1 MLGGGIGLKADVE
14 IAQEAKMEPI
24 ANIAA
29 RIGIK
34 EDELELFGRYKAK
47 ISLSIMERLQDKPDG
62 KLILVT
68 AITPT
73 PAGEGKTTVSI
84 GLAQALNRMGHN
96 ALAALREP
104 SMGPCFGLKGGAT
117 GGGYSQII
125 PMEDINL
132 HFTGD
137 IHAVSMTHNLLA
149 DLIDNS
155 YYFDN
160 PLHIDPHRIS
170 WPRVVDLNDRFLRN
184 IVIGLGG
191 KAHGVPMETR
201 FDISVASEIMASLCL
216 AKDLTDLKERFKKIV
231 VAYDDQGKP
240 VTAQDI
246 KAVGSMT
253 VLMKDAIKPNM
264 VQTLEN
270 TPVLVH
276 GGPFANIAHGC
287 SSVIATRMGLKL
299 GDYLI
304 TEAGFGAD
312 LGAEKFLDLKCRV
325 LGRGPDA
332 VVIVASIRAL
342 KMHGGVARSELAGE
356 NLAALEKGIANLEKH
371 IENIQLFNVPLV
383 VAINQFPTDTEAE
396 INLVRERCQAMG
408 VEAALASIWAD
419 GGAGGLELGEKVV
432 TACSQSNNYA
442 PLYSLQ
448 QGIKDKLQTIA
459 TKIYGARGVIYNK
472 PAEDAIAKYEAM
484 GYKDLPVCI
493 AKTQYSLSDDPKLLG
508 RPDGFDVTVRDV
520 RLSAGA
526 GFVVALMGNI
536 LTMPGLPRVPAAFDI
551 DIDETGKIHGLF

>member
-1 MLGGGIGLKADVE
+1 MKADVE

-24 ANIAA
+24 EKIAA
-29 RIGIK
+29 RAGIK
-34 EDELELFGRYKAK
+34 ENELELYGRYKAK
-47 ISLSIMERLQDKPDG
+47 VSLDLLERLKDEPDG
-62 KLILVT
+62 KLVLVT

-84 GLAQALNRMGHN
+84 GLGQALNQMGKN
-96 ALAALREP
+96 ALIALREP

-117 GGGYSQII
+117 GGGYSQVI

-137 IHAVSMTHNLLA
+137 IHAISMTHNLLA
-149 DLIDNS
+149 DLVDNS
-155 YYFDN
+155 YYFQN
-160 PLHIDPHRIS
+160 PLHIDPARIQ

-184 IVIGLGG
+184 MVIGMGG
-191 KAHGVPMETR
+191 KAHGIPLETR
-201 FDISVASEIMASLCL
+201 FDITVASEIMAALCL
-216 AKDLTDLKERFKKIV
+216 ADNLMDLKERFKKII
-231 VAYDDQGKP
+231 VAYNDKGEP
-240 VTAQDI
+240 ITAQDVQ
-246 KAVGSMT
+246 AVGSMT
-253 VLMKDAIKPNM
+253 VLMKDAIKPNL

-287 SSVIATRMGLKL
+287 SSVIATRMGLKM

-325 LGRGPDA
+325 LGKGPDA
-332 VVIVASIRAL
+332 IVLVASIRAL
-342 KMHGGVARSELAGE
+342 KMHGGSAKNDLAREDLQ
-356 NLAALEKGIANLEKH
+356 NLDRGMANLDKH
-371 IENIQLFNVPLV
+371 IENMQLYNVPLV

-396 INLVRERCQAMG
+396 INLVRERCNALG
-408 VEAALASIWAD
+408 VEVALSTIWAD
-419 GGAGGLELGEKVV
+419 GGAGGLELGDKVIK
-432 TACSQSNNYA
+432 ACSKPNSFA
-442 PLYSLQ
+442 PIYGLQ
-448 QGIKDKLQTIA
+448 QSIKDKLKAIA
-459 TKIYGARGVIYNK
+459 TRIYGAQEVTYDK
-472 PAEDAIAKYEAM
+472 PAEDAIARYEAM
-484 GYKDLPVCI
+484 GYGDLPVCV

-508 RPDGFDVTVRDV
+508 RPEGFGVTVRDV

-536 LTMPGLPRVPAAFDI
+536 LTMPGLPRNPAAFDI
-551 DIDETGKIHGLF
+551 DIDEKGKIYGLF

>member
-1 MLGGGIGLKADVE
+1 MKPDVE

-24 ANIAA
+24 EKIAA

-34 EDELELFGRYKAK
+34 ENELESYGRYKAK
-47 ISLSIMERLQDKPDG
+47 VSLDLLDRLKDEPDG

-84 GLAQALNRMGHN
+84 GLGQALNRMGKN
-96 ALAALREP
+96 ALISLREP

-149 DLIDNS
+149 DLLDNS
-155 YYFDN
+155 YYFGN
-160 PLHIDPHRIS
+160 PLHIDPATIQ

-184 IVIGLGG
+184 MVIGLGG
-191 KAHGVPMETR
+191 KAHGKPLETR
-201 FDISVASEIMASLCL
+201 FDISVASEIMAALCL
-216 AKDLTDLKERFKKIV
+216 ADNLMDLKERFKKII
-231 VAYDDQGKP
+231 VAYNDNGET
-240 VTAQDI
+240 VTAQDVQ
-246 KAVGSMT
+246 AVGSMT
-253 VLMKDAIKPNM
+253 VLMKDAIKPNL

-287 SSVIATRMGLKL
+287 SSVIATKMGLKM

-312 LGAEKFLDLKCRV
+312 LGAEKFMDLKCRV
-325 LGRGPDA
+325 LGKGPDTI
-332 VVIVASIRAL
+332 VLVASIRAL
-342 KMHGGVARSELAGE
+342 KMHGGSAKNDLAREDLE
-356 NLAALEKGIANLEKH
+356 NLTRGMANLEKH
-371 IENIQLFNVPLV
+371 IENMQLYNVPLV

-396 INLVRERCQAMG
+396 INLVRERCSAMG
-408 VEAALASIWAD
+408 VEAALTTIWAD
-419 GGAGGLELGEKVV
+419 GGAGGLELGEKVIK
-432 TACSQSNNYA
+432 ACSQPNNFASIYSNEQ
-442 PLYSLQ
+442 S
-448 QGIKDKLQTIA
+448 IKDKLKTIA
-459 TKIYGARGVIYNK
+459 ARIYGARDVIYNK
-472 PAEDAIAKYEAM
+472 PAEDAIARYEAM
-484 GYKDLPVCI
+484 GYGDLPVCI
-493 AKTQYSLSDDPKLLG
+493 AKTQYSLSDDAKLLG
-508 RPDGFDVTVRDV
+508 RPEGFDVTVRDV

-536 LTMPGLPRVPAAFDI
+536 LTMPGLPRNPAAFDI
-551 DIDETGKIHGLF
+551 DIDEKGKIYGLF